1 MSKTAGSFSLRHTK
15 WLAALG
21 LVSTLGTP
29 AWAGQTAC
37 VWDIIGTGGP
47 AYAMA
52 KDFVLAMQR
61 LNMGIDI
68 ELKAYT
74 DERVAADDFR
84 SGQCDAMAVTSFR
97 SKPYN
102 LVAATVDALGATTFA
117 RGGKIDMD
125 ASYEILHKAIQIFAS
140 PKASKLMVQGQYEV
154 AGIVP
159 MGAAYPIVNDR
170 KINSVEAA
178 AGKRIA
184 ALDVDKVQSMV
195 ITRLGAQP
203 VPSDI
208 TNFASKFNNGLVDV
222 IFAPA
227 LAYKPLELYKGIGT
241 KGAISRMPITLL
253 TYQIIINKNKFPA
266 GAGLKARQY
275 WLTQFEPTVAMIRKA
290 EAELP
295 SKVWMEIPS
304 TDLTRYIQMLRDGR
318 VEIAEAGFYDKSALK
333 ILKRIRCDMNPAD
346 LECTNEAE
354 IEWPD
359 KPKGSGTLMR

>member
-1 MSKTAGSFSLRHTK
+1 MMNGLLTTRRAK
-15 WLAALG
+15 WLAAVG
-21 LVSTLGTP
+21 LFGALQAP
-29 AWAGQTAC
+29 AMATQKAC
-37 VWDIIGTGGP
+37 VWDIIGAGGP
-47 AYAMA
+47 AFAMA
-52 KDFVLAMQR
+52 KDFVLAMQK

-74 DERVAADDFR
+74 DERVAAEDFK
-84 SGQCDAMAVTSFR
+84 SGQCDAMAVTAFR

-102 LVAATVDALGATTFA
+102 LFAATVDAMGATTA
-117 RGGKIDMD
+117 SKEGKLDMD
-125 ASYEILHKAIQIFAS
+125 GSYEILRRAIEVFNS
-140 PKASKLMVQGQYEV
+140 PKAAGMMVEGNYEV
-154 AGIVP
+154 AGIIP

-184 ALDVDKVQSMV
+184 ALDVDKVQAMV
-195 ITRLGAQP
+195 ISRLGAQP
-203 VPSDI
+203 VSADI

-253 TYQIIINKNKFPA
+253 TYQIIINKTKFPA
-266 GAGLKARQY
+266 GTGAKAREY
-275 WLTQFEPTVAMIRKA
+275 WLSQWDNTLGMIRRS

-295 SKVWMEIPS
+295 ANVWMDIPPA
-304 TDLTRYIQMLRDGR
+304 DLKRYIGMLREGR
-318 VEIAEAGFYDKSALK
+318 VEIAEAGFYDKRALK
-333 ILKRIRCDMNPAD
+333 VLKRIRCDMNPAD
-346 LECTNEAE
+346 PECTDKLE

-359 KPKGSGTLMR
+359 HPTAPSKYLTK

>member
-1 MSKTAGSFSLRHTK
+1 MA
-15 WLAALG
+15 
-21 LVSTLGTP
+21 TP
-29 AWAGQTAC
+29 TWAGQTAC
-37 VWDIIGTGGP
+37 VFDIIGASGP
-47 AYAMA
+47 AFAAA
-52 KDFVLAMQR
+52 KDFVLAMQK

-74 DERVAADDFR
+74 DERVAAEDFR

-102 LVAATVDALGATTFA
+102 LLAATVDALGATTFA
-117 RGGKIDMD
+117 REGKIDMNG
-125 ASYEILHKAIQIFAS
+125 SYEIMRKAIEVFAS
-140 PKASKLMVQGQYEV
+140 PAAAKLMVQDKYEV

-184 ALDVDKVQSMV
+184 ALDVDKVQTMA
-195 ITRLGAQP
+195 ITRIGAQP
-203 VPSDI
+203 VPADI

-227 LAYKPLELYKGIGT
+227 LAYKPLELHKGIGT

-266 GAGLKARQY
+266 GTGLKSRQY
-275 WLTQFEPTVAMIRKA
+275 WLTQFEHTIDMIRKA

-295 SKVWMEIPS
+295 AKVWMEIPPA
-304 TDLTRYIQMLRDGR
+304 DLRRYMLMLRDGR
-318 VEIAEAGFYDKSALK
+318 VEIAEAGLYDKRALK

-346 LECTNEAE
+346 SECTTSAE

-359 KPKGSGTLMR
+359 KPKGAASN